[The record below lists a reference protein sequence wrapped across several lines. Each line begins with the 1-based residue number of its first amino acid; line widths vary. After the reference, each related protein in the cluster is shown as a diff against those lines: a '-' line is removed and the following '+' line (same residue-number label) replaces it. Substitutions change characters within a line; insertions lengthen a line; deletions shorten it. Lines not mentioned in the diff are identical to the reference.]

1 LFWRGVFSLS
11 GGIGEDILRNLFSSK
26 DFLREQVKAENEVG
40 WIKRLQSRAKKGL
53 TENLLSNGALLWW
66 SAAFLDGLLSLVR
79 HGLGVFSSGAG
90 REDVR

>member
-1 LFWRGVFSLS
+1 LFRRGVFSFS
-11 GGIGEDILRNLFSSK
+11 GGIGEDILGNPFSSK
-26 DFLREQVKAENEVG
+26 DFLREQVKAENEEG

-79 HGLGVFSSGAG
+79 HGLGAFSSEQG
-90 REDVR
+90 EKM